1 MILKEST
8 RHTPIHKPSCVHNF
22 IHPVHFL
29 VTLRKKKASFSK
41 RTISYAS
48 AIFKHSERQVQISK
62 AAKKKKKMA
71 IITRAMIMLPL
82 LFLNIQTDWYRLLKQ
97 QQQKVAIITHIRCNC
112 AKEKENNNKDDKEQK
127 QFKQH
132 RWQTRSFTVYL
143 RCTQPG
149 WAHFLGNMLASNDC
163 LHGDYTFCQ
172 QVLQVK
178 TATFPLHNH
187 DCLEIIHFVNRC
199 CR

>member
-62 AAKKKKKMA
+62 AAKKKKMA

-132 RWQTRSFTVYL
+132 R
-143 RCTQPG
+143 
-149 WAHFLGNMLASNDC
+149 
-163 LHGDYTFCQ
+163 
-172 QVLQVK
+172 
-178 TATFPLHNH
+178 
-187 DCLEIIHFVNRC
+187 
-199 CR
+199 